1 MKNMM
6 IVCVA
11 AVAMLGCGAH
21 ASEPEAL
28 PSFAKDGAVTW
39 FCYSEGGAM
48 SGMDFAVVVDL
59 ERHASGMF
67 TGKQVRVVQ
76 AQLPG
81 DGMTVLLADKWSQ
94 IVRQLEASDIPSWPD
109 EFSNPT
115 ICDGTVWQLNLM
127 KGTNVVRRIWRSND
141 APPKFC
147 EFYKI
152 IRDVAGYEKYP
163 LNDFFIQSIEKYG
176 LEYRVKG
183 SLDDAL
189 RSLDRQCGF
198 RSWKDETTG
207 LTWYCRADEHSRI
220 VLGDRAYAKCSCISP
235 SPVGRLVIPD
245 KIGGAPVCEI
255 LGAAFTGCSN
265 VTEIVIPASVEKID
279 DYYHPRLFL
288 PCRSLER
295 ISVSSENREYCSVDG
310 LLFERDPMYLLAYPQ
325 RSKSAIPSQTT
336 GISQRAFA
344 GNENIEKV
352 GVPLS
357 VQYIGSY
364 AFDSCRRLR
373 EVSFPS
379 NLPDLSSEGVFGG
392 CDSLCAVKVP
402 RGATCD
408 EGFRSEEVF
417 RGSSFLKRARTW
429 MDPSTNLS
437 WTYLQYGDF
446 ASVVRVECPKG
457 AACPARIVVP
467 ETLGGLPVCWIES
480 WAMVMSSLDQASA
493 IVLPAS
499 VVSFSRDAVGGAIAE
514 IVVDARNE
522 KYRSADGMLL
532 DKTGRRLLF
541 VPPERS
547 FSVPEGVS
555 EIDGGVFGGW
565 GREGVQMLAIPEGVE
580 KIGGEAFSGWCK
592 LEKLVLPSSLKEIG
606 QWSFRGCTR
615 LKEIVVPKGVKAHVH
630 SAAFT
635 DSPFE
640 RNWRRLPGLM
650 EQSE

>member
-1 MKNMM
+1 MKYMM
-6 IVCVA
+6 IACAAIVA
-11 AVAMLGCGAH
+11 TLGIGAY

-76 AQLPG
+76 AQLPS
-81 DGMTVLLADKWSQ
+81 DGMTVLPADKWSK

-115 ICDGTVWQLNLM
+115 ICDGAVWQLNLM
-127 KGTNVVRRIWRSND
+127 KGTNVVRRIWRAND
-141 APPKFC
+141 APPKFR

-152 IRDVAGYEKYP
+152 VRGVAGSENNP
-163 LNDFFIQSIEKYG
+163 SRDCFIRFIETVG
-176 LEYRVKG
+176 VEYWAMG
-183 SLDDAL
+183 SLDDVL
-189 RSLDRQCGF
+189 RSLDRRSGF
-198 RSWKDETTG
+198 RSWKDDKTG
-207 LTWYCRADEHSRI
+207 LTWYYRLDEDGRI
-220 VLGDRAYAKCSCISP
+220 VLGERMYAKGGCISP

-364 AFDSCRRLR
+364 AFDDCRRLR

-408 EGFRSEEVF
+408 EDFRSEKVF
-417 RGSSFLKRARTW
+417 RGSAFLKQEKTW
-429 MDPSTNLS
+429 SDPSTSLL

-499 VVSFSRDAVGGAIAE
+499 VVSFSRDAVGGSIAE

-541 VPPERS
+541 VPPQRP

-555 EIDGGVFGGW
+555 EIDGGVFGCW

-580 KIGGEAFSGWCK
+580 KIGGGVFNGWSK